1 MSERIGVFGFKA
13 FEEKRDQKG
22 SHFGI
27 MAILIAKRGKSNF
40 CRICREGFFLF
51 SGNVGWAVGE
61 IYFCFVPNLK
71 MSEKS

>member
-40 CRICREGFFLF
+40 CRICRGGFFLF

-61 IYFCFVPNLK
+61 IYFCSVSSLK
-71 MSEKS
+71 ISKKS